1 MWDYL
6 SGNVPGGFGLYLLFI
21 VVTFLVLRAIS
32 RANELF
38 TPQHFR
44 RWFFGIWLV
53 ATVLYAVV
61 WLRNPPTE
69 AFERYSVQFYSENP
83 DYNWVAYYL
92 RDELENQL
100 APQQKATN
108 YFFPQRWNLLSGET
122 CEQFSGSVCENIAV
136 QFPINRLVLGKVQ
149 FSGNKGVISLSYVT
163 NPGGKVHRQTDI
175 PFDASDPAA
184 ALVAVRNW
192 VSSVGLPV
200 DRHEVAAAPFD
211 PQFAKARQQFWLG
224 NYSEAEALCRAALRQ
239 YPDNPHIK
247 KWLYYA
253 KIRIAG
259 EQSAADPVT
268 NPFEQ
273 KRKPWQ
279 IVLAEAQNFLIPL
292 AKANYQ
298 TNQKDALLSNM
309 IAEAFMFDSKFGDA
323 ETFLKISFGENPL
336 LLETLKNFVQLHP
349 ARYEGL
355 PFKSEKAL
363 MARILT
369 YCPFEEVTLQK
380 YIEMLL
386 TNLQVNNQPAPE
398 IRERLE
404 LALRLVP
411 NHYTALLL
419 KGKYHL
425 TMFEYEAAAQAFES
439 ARKLHPEDAVPYYN
453 LGVVKYYQKQYDAA
467 FAEFQ
472 KAVDI
477 SDYLDAHLYL
487 GVLYQ
492 QRGEYEKALTHFR
505 YRVARKTGPD
515 DYYAIQAMKGIR
527 ECLKALNIPIP
538 GENAQNQ
545 E

>member
-32 RANELF
+32 QANDLF

-44 RWFFGIWLV
+44 RWFLGIWLL
-53 ATVLYAVV
+53 ATVLYSVV

-83 DYNWVAYYL
+83 QNSWVAFYL
-92 RDELENQL
+92 RDEMEKLL
-100 APQQKATN
+100 VPQQKSTN
-108 YFFPQRWNLLSGET
+108 YFFPQRWNLLTGET
-122 CEQFSGSVCENIAV
+122 CEQFAGSICENIAV
-136 QFPINRLVLGKVQ
+136 QFPVNQLVLGNVR
-149 FSGNKGVISLSYVT
+149 FSGDRGVVALTYVT
-163 NPGGKVHRQTDI
+163 YPDGKTHRQTEI
-175 PFDASDPAA
+175 AFDAADPAA
-184 ALVAVRNW
+184 AIAAIRNW
-192 VSSVGLPV
+192 LLSIGLPV
-200 DRHEVAAAPFD
+200 EPHEVTAGPFNQ
-211 PQFAKARQQFWLG
+211 QFAEARQEFWLA
-224 NYSEAEALCRAALRQ
+224 NYKKAEALCREALRQ
-239 YPDNPHIK
+239 NPDNSQIK
-247 KWLYYA
+247 QWLYYT

-259 EQSAADPVT
+259 EQRAEDPPS

-279 IVLAEAQNFLIPL
+279 TVLAEAQNYLIPL

-298 TNQKDALLSNM
+298 SNRKDALLSNM
-309 IAEAFMFDSKFGDA
+309 IAESFMFDGKFGDA

-336 LLETLKNFVQLHP
+336 LLETLKNFIQLHP

-425 TMFEYEAAAQAFES
+425 AMFDYEAAAQVFER
-439 ARKLHPEDAVPYYN
+439 ARKLHPEEAVPYYN

-472 KAVDI
+472 KAVEI
-477 SDYLDAHLYL
+477 GNYLDAYLYL

-492 QRGEYEKALTHFR
+492 QRGEYEKALEHFR

-538 GENAQNQ
+538 DKKQQKE